1 VSTDRPWPLPPPP
14 VKLQCFFC
22 PGETYSPDGICGQCK
37 QEGKSY
43 PSVTVDGVPVEG
55 KWEIGKLPDGA
66 GEFLHNILG
75 GSEPEPGPPYT
86 HTIVP
91 PEPAGWDEDGNP
103 VDPEPEPGPAF
114 TVSDRAAVS
123 ERYSPSREAEA
134 FGRTLSASLA
144 AGIEEGSRRAALG
157 LPPEPLSPATEAWL
171 ERAVKRSWWA
181 LYEDEEP

>member
-1 VSTDRPWPLPPPP
+1 VTTRGRQYPDSPLVPDPDVIYRPLQQPAWPSSGTPE
-14 VKLQCFFC
+14 QF
-22 PGETYSPDGICGQCK
+22 
-37 QEGKSY
+37 
-43 PSVTVDGVPVEG
+43 
-55 KWEIGKLPDGA
+55 WPDGA
-66 GEFLHNILG
+66 GEVLHNILG

-103 VDPEPEPGPAF
+103 VDPEPGPAF
-114 TVSDRAAVS
+114 TVSDGAAVS

-157 LPPEPLSPATEAWL
+157 LPPEPLSPATEVWL

-181 LYEDEEP
+181 LYEDGEP